1 MKNNSFVENYV
12 DNFVESNIKL
22 VLKKKMDI
30 NIFLIN
36 KWQNFQKKTFQI
48 KLSFFRG

>member
-22 VLKKKMDI
+22 VLKKKMNI

-36 KWQNFQKKTFQI
+36 VTKFQKKTFQI